1 MRIDLYLKMSR
12 IVKRRTVAQA
22 MCNAGRVLVNGQA
35 VKPSKGLK
43 PGDVVA
49 LRFPS
54 RTLEL
59 EVMDMPQKGIKLAA
73 GELYRVKF
81 ECRGEGE

>member
-12 IVKRRTVAQA
+12 IVKRRAVAQA
-22 MCNAGRVLVNGQA
+22 MCNAGRVLVNGRA
-35 VKPSKGLK
+35 VKPSKDLK

-59 EVMDMPQKGIKLAA
+59 EVMDMPQKGSKPAA

-81 ECRGEGE
+81 ECRVEGE